1 MVVQY
6 CEDAEFLFQPNWWNE
21 KWEPREN
28 LIVCQ
33 VCATC
38 LWGRWGRHCVHCVHM
53 CVQTYAHTHTETHL
67 AQHQCSPRVV
77 IEGAFEWK
85 TISAVVAASAWPA
98 LPSGSRGRIG
108 QAYSFHGLV
117 WWGNSLP
124 RGSWAQGRGGQ
135 GQGVVAWPS
144 HTCPTLS
151 LSLLPAPKCCLFTAR
166 CWCQFTLRGHG
177 TKAHA
182 GSSRF
187 RMRIINLTSCKD
199 RSQCRGRAISPTS
212 CSGALQGKGEGGLG
226 AGGFFFP
233 SPNLWEQIL

>member
-1 MVVQY
+1 MR
-6 CEDAEFLFQPNWWNE
+6 AS
-21 KWEPREN
+21 RESHRVPGLCN
-28 LIVCQ
+28 LSLGPLRQTLCAH
-33 VCATC
+33 VCANICT
-38 LWGRWGRHCVHCVHM
+38 
-53 CVQTYAHTHTETHL
+53 HTHTETHL

-85 TISAVVAASAWPA
+85 TISAVVAASTWPA

-117 WWGNSLP
+117 WWGSSLP
-124 RGSWAQGRGGQ
+124 RGPWAQGRGGQ

-151 LSLLPAPKCCLFTAR
+151 LSLLPAPECCLFTAR
-166 CWCQFTLRGHG
+166 CWCQFTLRGHR

-199 RSQCRGRAISPTS
+199 RSQCRGRAINPTS
-212 CSGALQGKGEGGLG
+212 CSGALQGKGEGGWGLE
-226 AGGFFFP
+226 AFFFLP
-233 SPNLWEQIL
+233 QICGNRFYSRLLHKERERGENILV